1 MDFLLFI
8 ESSPEFS
15 QATNVLNRLRSWGR
29 TLHDLRH
36 EKYPHP
42 IPLYSLVNRYPIVDE
57 AKDQPPI
64 FGSSTAQGGGRSC
77 KNRKPIGEVGCC
89 ESRMAERSD

>member
-1 MDFLLFI
+1 MDFPLFI

-57 AKDQPPI
+57 AKDQPTI
-64 FGSSTAQGGGRSC
+64 FGSIYFSG
-77 KNRKPIGEVGCC
+77 KIPVVPRKAAAEVSKIGNL
-89 ESRMAERSD
+89 